1 MARRAQGQSLSVS
14 KRRPQPA
21 SESRHTDSTL
31 LETAC
36 SRILHWLDAEQL
48 AKVRTAA
55 SLERVRAHS
64 VIPVDDENLRYLVTG
79 AVRTSYT
86 DQGCRRRLSNFL
98 GPGDMVQNPFF
109 CSPGTFRVFETMTDS
124 TMLKIPGEALAQAI
138 VGVPWKTFNQ
148 CVTGILGT
156 AFSLLALTT
165 RLRGVRA
172 ISRLAQVLLDLA
184 SRFGVED
191 SGGTVLT
198 IRVTRTDLSALVG
211 CSRQQLTM
219 LLNELGKRRVL
230 SNRAGRMVLNVPKLT
245 TLARLGRMGM
255 VNLANAPL
263 SRCFQIMENAPA
275 PNRPAT
281 VAEPAPGG
289 GLSPLRPA

>member
-1 MARRAQGQSLSVS
+1 MR
-14 KRRPQPA
+14 
-21 SESRHTDSTL
+21 DSTAV
-31 LETAC
+31 ETAC

-48 AKVRTAA
+48 AKVRLAA
-55 SLERVRAHS
+55 SLERVPAHS
-64 VIPVDDENLRYLVTG
+64 VIPLDDENLRYLVTG

-86 DQGCRRRLSNFL
+86 DQGCRSRLSNFL

-109 CSPGTFRVFETMTDS
+109 CSPGTFRVFETLTDS
-124 TMLKIPGEALAQAI
+124 TMLKIPVEPFAQAI

-148 CVTGILGT
+148 SVTGILGT
-156 AFSLLALTT
+156 AFSLLALNT

-172 ISRLAQVLLDLA
+172 ISRLAQVLVDLA
-184 SRFGVED
+184 SKFGVED

-219 LLNELGKRRVL
+219 LLNELGKRRVS

-245 TLARLGRMGM
+245 TLAKLGRMGL

-275 PNRPAT
+275 PVLPARLS
-281 VAEPAPGG
+281 ASAPGG
-289 GLSPLRPA
+289 GLSHIRQA